1 MSQRDVATKKV
12 AEQTAQDAQTIPVTQ
27 QIKQSY
33 HKSLDKV
40 KDNIQKTINES
51 KNQIPQYTN
60 IVNNYQEKALESTR
74 KISEDYIEAKKSVIS
89 SIFDSALPYYE
100 NVQKMYN
107 YWFFPRIPTEIWTR
121 SVSNVAE
128 TIFLATRIG
137 NDFLYGSI
145 EAIGRAFD
153 RVKQYTEELSRI
165 NVHNAE
171 TIKVLG

>member
-1 MSQRDVATKKV
+1 MSQDCGGSSTSCKRRR
-12 AEQTAQDAQTIPVTQ
+12 
-27 QIKQSY
+27 
-33 HKSLDKV
+33 
-40 KDNIQKTINES
+40 NKTIKE
-51 KNQIPQYTN
+51 
-60 IVNNYQEKALESTR
+60 
-74 KISEDYIEAKKSVIS
+74 
-89 SIFDSALPYYE
+89 
-100 NVQKMYN
+100 
-107 YWFFPRIPTEIWTR
+107 EIR